1 MVTGGSKAMTYLVVG
16 NIGLQIFLSFS
27 MHLLWGRMNTLQLI
41 HTMLKFNINVPPNAY
56 VFFKYLDEF
65 LSMKAKFIE
74 DYLEKFNSLFIS
86 SEKDLTEESDK

>member
-1 MVTGGSKAMTYLVVG
+1 LIRSLSDFLKELREDEYLSISYRLEEILG
-16 NIGLQIFLSFS
+16 
-27 MHLLWGRMNTLQLI
+27 MMNTLQLI

-74 DYLEKFNSLFIS
+74 DYLDEFNNLFIS
-86 SEKDLTEESDK
+86 SEKDLSEESDKQYN